1 MPEFR
6 SIAGR
11 TLVGSLI
18 LLCVGAAYGIW
29 RHAVRGVPVAH
40 GLADGTIASFA
51 ADTRIEPAQ
60 GFPLRRDI
68 TLTGKALLEV
78 PVARTPL
85 IVRTRLMHLEVIRP
99 STLLVTAR
107 WRQSGEEVEVLKGE
121 VIVTKN
127 YPSSDRRPDD
137 LRAGQM
143 AMVNR
148 TIDLME
154 KEPLGAASLAK
165 IRAWAKTLK

>member
-1 MPEFR
+1 MPEIR

-18 LLCVGAAYGIW
+18 LLCIGAGYVIR
-29 RHAVRGVPVAH
+29 RHAGRGVPVNH
-40 GLADGTIASFA
+40 WLADGTIASFTD
-51 ADTRIEPAQ
+51 DTRILPAH
-60 GFPLRRDI
+60 GFPVRRDI
-68 TLTGKALLEV
+68 SLNGKALLEV
-78 PVARTPL
+78 PAAHRPL
-85 IVRTRLMHLEVIRP
+85 VIRTRLMRLEVIRP

-107 WRQSGEEVEVLKGE
+107 WRQSGEEVEVLTGE
-121 VIVTKN
+121 VIVRKN
-127 YPSSDRRPDD
+127 YRSNGRRPDD

-148 TIDLME
+148 TIDLLE
-154 KEPLGAASLAK
+154 KETIGAASLAR